1 MTHYIIKDEVFD
13 MAKDFIIKSVL
24 SKLKEK
30 YFSFIKENFIDRLLS
45 LFDECFDKIGK
56 TIDFACDEIGSAKNY
71 INDIVSSFMDLVE
84 NIRKMSNKNIMVC
97 RNTINIEKNIKDFKI
112 TEIPEFFYHTKEI
125 IDLFVYIKTNLKFL
139 PK

>member
-1 MTHYIIKDEVFD
+1 MPGTSQLIQSKSVMDIIKDEVFD

-56 TIDFACDEIGSAKNY
+56 TIDFA
-71 INDIVSSFMDLVE
+71 NDQ
-84 NIRKMSNKNIMVC
+84 
-97 RNTINIEKNIKDFKI
+97 
-112 TEIPEFFYHTKEI
+112 
-125 IDLFVYIKTNLKFL
+125 
-139 PK
+139 

>member
-1 MTHYIIKDEVFD
+1 
-13 MAKDFIIKSVL
+13 
-24 SKLKEK
+24 
-30 YFSFIKENFIDRLLS
+30 
-45 LFDECFDKIGK
+45 
-56 TIDFACDEIGSAKNY
+56 
-71 INDIVSSFMDLVE
+71 MDLVE
-84 NIRKMSNKNIMVC
+84 NIIKISYKIIMVC